1 MAALSR
7 SAGSVLFSAALMA
20 SEASGFARSDGDS
33 ILAPPRFDS
42 KRFAPTLPADSNA
55 RDGDSSQVFSVAAA
69 QATTKMYLGS
79 IAIGL
84 PR

>member
-7 SAGSVLFSAALMA
+7 SAGSALFSAALMA

-33 ILAPPRFDS
+33 ILAPRSVRFEKICPYS
-42 KRFAPTLPADSNA
+42 TRDSNA
-55 RDGDSSQVFSVAAA
+55 RNGDSSQVFSAAAA